1 MKLMAAKTESYNGKE
16 SVIVPDD
23 EGNNNASGVG
33 FVVTSPMNNDAVLVN
48 QEFVKIADLQDGKT
62 RVPLVAE
69 YYRYGDSVKPA
80 GWKQIR
86 SLFCS
91 LTDTEPSG
99 SPDGCCCSADTGAS
113 PPCHRYCGKVIQRR
127 TQQIMVIHRQPW
139 RFIFFHRVIFDRQNK
154 REQ

>member
-1 MKLMAAKTESYNGKE
+1 MKLMAAKTENYNGKK

-80 GWKQIR
+80 GWKQTHN
-86 SLFCS
+86 LFCS
-91 LTDTEPSG
+91 LTDTAAVRIS
-99 SPDGCCCSADTGAS
+99 
-113 PPCHRYCGKVIQRR
+113 R
-127 TQQIMVIHRQPW
+127 TAAAVQLIPVHPRHAIGTVARL
-139 RFIFFHRVIFDRQNK
+139 
-154 REQ
+154 

>member
-69 YYRYGDSVKPA
+69 YYRYGDSVKPGRLEA
-80 GWKQIR
+80 N
-86 SLFCS
+86 
-91 LTDTEPSG
+91 
-99 SPDGCCCSADTGAS
+99 
-113 PPCHRYCGKVIQRR
+113 
-127 TQQIMVIHRQPW
+127 TQ
-139 RFIFFHRVIFDRQNK
+139 FILQFD
-154 REQ
+154 